1 MLTEINESGA
11 IVKIRIWVGSDAVRQ
26 FKALR
31 IIWIDNFT
39 SYPMLTIFNIYFVF
53 YFEMFFSNLC
63 VQDLE
68 VMF

>member
-1 MLTEINESGA
+1 MLTEIKESGA
-11 IVKIRIWVGSDAVRQ
+11 IVKIRIWVGSDTVRQ

-39 SYPMLTIFNIYFVF
+39 SYPMLTIFNINFVF
-53 YFEMFFSNLC
+53 YFEMLFSNLW